1 MEAQIFS
8 LLAPVAIDK
17 LSFTCQNTFAL
28 AITCDTWFYK
38 KKKKKITDGG
48 IQGEKEDIILLY
60 YITLCNIDFKKT
72 NLPDTD

>member
-17 LSFTCQNTFAL
+17 FSFTCQNTFAL

-38 KKKKKITDGG
+38 KKITGG
-48 IQGEKEDIILLY
+48 GFQGEKEDIILLY